1 MQIFKDPK
9 IVKLIETLRDEIK
22 GTAFENH
29 VFVVGG
35 SVRDSILGLP
45 VKDIDLVVNMK
56 NGGVLL
62 ATYLTMRFKC
72 HIPSKNPVLYNNY
85 GTARFQLYSNSELK
99 DIEIECVQTRREQYH
114 CDSRNPSVLFGTLEE
129 DAKRRDLTINS
140 LLYNIT
146 TDKVHD
152 YNNGID
158 DIVKKVIKT
167 PSDPNIIFNEDPLRI
182 LRTIRFACKLG
193 WDIEKNTW
201 LGMVKNAHRI
211 DIISQERITDEI
223 SKILKTEKPSIGFRK
238 MYACGLLNRI
248 LPDIYD
254 LTTSF
259 EYGKMTLFD
268 HTLNVMDAV
277 KPNVPNRLAALFHD
291 VSKTLSKD
299 ISFRNVNIEDF
310 SSSVA
315 AHDLVMMKYPNN
327 IVRAVEVAIKYHRY
341 FSDYT
346 DKTLPPDKKIR
357 KFINLTNEHLDV
369 VFDLMNANN
378 TYCGRG
384 KKKKQVLNILNRIEE
399 LGNIEESKNVKLP
412 VNGSDIIKKFKM
424 KPCPTIGIILNKIK
438 EAYFENPNI
447 TEDECYEI
455 ARNIIGK

>member
-1 MQIFKDPK
+1 
-9 IVKLIETLRDEIK
+9 
-22 GTAFENH
+22 
-29 VFVVGG
+29 
-35 SVRDSILGLP
+35 
-45 VKDIDLVVNMK
+45 
-56 NGGVLL
+56 
-62 ATYLTMRFKC
+62 
-72 HIPSKNPVLYNNY
+72 
-85 GTARFQLYSNSELK
+85 
-99 DIEIECVQTRREQYH
+99 
-114 CDSRNPSVLFGTLEE
+114 
-129 DAKRRDLTINS
+129 
-140 LLYNIT
+140 
-146 TDKVHD
+146 
-152 YNNGID
+152 
-158 DIVKKVIKT
+158 VIKT